1 MSEKERE
8 REREK
13 ESVRREG
20 ESERGRDGAREIEIC
35 IFASPPPTHV
45 CSYQGTATSSSSMP
59 HRKGM
64 FAAFDAVIRV
74 DACCAR
80 VVLPGTGH
88 VKMSELPDD
97 DEALCFVIGPSLGLL
112 LDSVVLT
119 ITPYKFHMWWQGDE
133 TPSKKVSFSAAGFSG
148 ISKCCNS

>member
-1 MSEKERE
+1 
-8 REREK
+8 
-13 ESVRREG
+13 
-20 ESERGRDGAREIEIC
+20 
-35 IFASPPPTHV
+35 
-45 CSYQGTATSSSSMP
+45 MP

-112 LDSVVLT
+112 LNSVVPT
-119 ITPYKFHMWWQGDE
+119 ITPYNFHMWWQGDE
-133 TPSKKVSFSAAGFSG
+133 TTSKKMSYLCPAARANEQAQPTNHSCSEVLGKTVRF
-148 ISKCCNS
+148 